1 MTNSNMNTLV
11 TANSLRGLSQSSSNG
26 MEMSDR
32 TFENIRRFIY
42 ENTGIY
48 FQDNKKYLLESRLL
62 KRINFLNLDSYEEYL
77 DMIKTSLLFNSEK
90 RYLFDAITIN
100 ETFFFRN
107 QPQLDVL
114 INTILPEVINNK
126 ALSNGRKI
134 RIWSAAS
141 SSGEEAYSV
150 AISIVELLKPKFPSL
165 DFEIVGTDISA
176 SVIDTAKKAVYK
188 EYSVRNT
195 PAFYLKKYFK
205 QINENTFVLDP
216 KIRDMVSF
224 KVMNLYDEAA
234 MKTMINF
241 DVIFCANVL
250 IYFNQDS
257 KVKVVSRLYNSLNRN
272 GYLFIGYSE
281 TLHNISKAF
290 QIVSFPKTIAYK
302 KE

>member
-1 MTNSNMNTLV
+1 MNTLV

>member
-1 MTNSNMNTLV
+1 MNTLV

-150 AISIVELLKPKFPSL
+150 AISIVELLKPKYPSL

-257 KVKVVSRLYNSLNRN
+257 KIKVVSRLYNSLNRN